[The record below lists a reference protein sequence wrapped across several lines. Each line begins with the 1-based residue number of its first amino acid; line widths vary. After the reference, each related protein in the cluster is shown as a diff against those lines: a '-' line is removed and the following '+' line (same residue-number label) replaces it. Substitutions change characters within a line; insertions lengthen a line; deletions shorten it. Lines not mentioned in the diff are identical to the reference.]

1 MAEKIAELVPTSNGC
16 SIVLKSNSF
25 SNDLMVSTGLDLT
38 FFDPNGSTELKRVT
52 LKPEG
57 IGFDNNGFSAP
68 LPPEINNELAQ
79 KVNSFGGKFKVKA
92 LEYDPVSSKTVGDPA
107 YFDASVTG
115 TLKVIQDYVKK
126 EGESINAATF
136 NENNEKK
143 EPTFT
148 EDKATVD
155 EIKSSDAVL
164 NEAATAAT
172 TTVATKSSGKGKIL
186 AIIGAIILLL
196 FILGLLALFLAG
208 FFGGS
213 KDNSSNANEPTPKEQ
228 TEESND
234 NSAKDDNAA
243 TEDTSQ
249 SDNTA
254 SDNSSSD
261 NTTEPQDNEPAQTE
275 PNVADNSAAT
285 ASSSAGSSVCVI
297 TSDPDNVMIKNCIA
311 SKPDSATVSAFAKD
325 AFSKDKCDL
334 GKRLFSS
341 YGRKD
346 GTVAYAYGQY
356 FDPNSQETT
365 SCASKDKNQAVYWY
379 EKAAQLGNDNAKS
392 ALSALKN

>member
-52 LKPEG
+52 LKPEE

-126 EGESINAATF
+126 EGESINATTF
-136 NENNEKK
+136 NEKK

-164 NEAATAAT
+164 NEAATATT
-172 TTVATKSSGKGKIL
+172 TTVATKSSGKGKFL

-213 KDNSSNANEPTPKEQ
+213 KDNSSNANEPKPQEQ
-228 TEESND
+228 TEEAND

-243 TEDTSQ
+243 TEDNSQ

-285 ASSSAGSSVCVI
+285 ASSVCVI

-346 GTVAYAYGQY
+346 GTVAYTYGQY

>member
-52 LKPEG
+52 LKPEK

-136 NENNEKK
+136 NEKK

-164 NEAATAAT
+164 NEAATATT
-172 TTVATKSSGKGKIL
+172 TTVATKSSSKGKIL

-228 TEESND
+228 TEETND

-243 TEDTSQ
+243 TEDNSQ

-285 ASSSAGSSVCVI
+285 ASSVCVI

-346 GTVAYAYGQY
+346 GTVAYTYGQY

>member
-52 LKPEG
+52 LKPEE

-92 LEYDPVSSKTVGDPA
+92 LEYDPVSLKTVGDPA

-136 NENNEKK
+136 NEKK

-155 EIKSSDAVL
+155 EIKSSDEVL
-164 NEAATAAT
+164 NEAATATT

-228 TEESND
+228 TEEAND

-243 TEDTSQ
+243 TEDNSQ

-285 ASSSAGSSVCVI
+285 ASSVCVI

-346 GTVAYAYGQY
+346 GTVAYTYGQY

>member
-52 LKPEG
+52 LKPEE

-136 NENNEKK
+136 NEKK

-164 NEAATAAT
+164 NEVATATT
-172 TTVATKSSGKGKIL
+172 TTVATKSSGKGKFL

-196 FILGLLALFLAG
+196 FIFGLLALFLAG

-213 KDNSSNANEPTPKEQ
+213 KDNSSNANEPTPQEQ
-228 TEESND
+228 TEEAND

-243 TEDTSQ
+243 TEDNSQ

-261 NTTEPQDNEPAQTE
+261 NTTEPQDNEQAQTE

-285 ASSSAGSSVCVI
+285 ASSVCVI

-346 GTVAYAYGQY
+346 GTVAYTYGQY

-365 SCASKDKNQAVYWY
+365 SCASKDKSQAIYWY

>member
-52 LKPEG
+52 LKPEE

-136 NENNEKK
+136 NEKK

-164 NEAATAAT
+164 NEVATAAT

-213 KDNSSNANEPTPKEQ
+213 KDNSSSANEPTPQEQ
-228 TEESND
+228 TEEAND

-243 TEDTSQ
+243 TEDNSQ

-285 ASSSAGSSVCVI
+285 ASSVCVI

-346 GTVAYAYGQY
+346 GTVAYTYGQY

-365 SCASKDKNQAVYWY
+365 SCASKDKSQAVYWY

>member
-52 LKPEG
+52 LKPEE

-136 NENNEKK
+136 NEKK

-155 EIKSSDAVL
+155 EIKSSDEVL
-164 NEAATAAT
+164 NEAATATT

-228 TEESND
+228 TEETND

-243 TEDTSQ
+243 TEDNSQ

-285 ASSSAGSSVCVI
+285 ASSVCVI

-346 GTVAYAYGQY
+346 GTVAYTYGQY

-379 EKAAQLGNDNAKS
+379 EKATQLGNDNAKS

>member
-52 LKPEG
+52 LKPEE

-136 NENNEKK
+136 NEKK

-164 NEAATAAT
+164 NEAATATT

-213 KDNSSNANEPTPKEQ
+213 KDNSSSANEPTPQEQ
-228 TEESND
+228 TEEAND

-243 TEDTSQ
+243 TEDNSQ

-285 ASSSAGSSVCVI
+285 ASSVCVI

-346 GTVAYAYGQY
+346 GTVAYTYGQY

>member
-52 LKPEG
+52 LKPEE

-136 NENNEKK
+136 NEKK

-164 NEAATAAT
+164 NEAATATT

-228 TEESND
+228 TEEAND
-234 NSAKDDNAA
+234 NSAKDDNVA
-243 TEDTSQ
+243 TEDNSQ

-254 SDNSSSD
+254 SDNSPSD

-285 ASSSAGSSVCVI
+285 ASSVCVI

-346 GTVAYAYGQY
+346 GTVAYTYGQY

>member
-38 FFDPNGSTELKRVT
+38 FFDPNGSTELKRVS
-52 LKPEG
+52 LKPEE

-92 LEYDPVSSKTVGDPA
+92 LEYDPVSLKTVGDPA

-136 NENNEKK
+136 NEKK

-164 NEAATAAT
+164 NEVATATT

-196 FILGLLALFLAG
+196 FIFGLLALFLAG

-213 KDNSSNANEPTPKEQ
+213 KDNSSNANEPTPQEQ
-228 TEESND
+228 TEEAND

-243 TEDTSQ
+243 TEDNSQ

-285 ASSSAGSSVCVI
+285 ASSVCVI

-346 GTVAYAYGQY
+346 GTVAYTYGQY

>member
-52 LKPEG
+52 LKPEE

-126 EGESINAATF
+126 EGESINATTF
-136 NENNEKK
+136 NEKK

-228 TEESND
+228 TEEAND

-243 TEDTSQ
+243 TEDNSQ

-285 ASSSAGSSVCVI
+285 ASSVCVI

-346 GTVAYAYGQY
+346 GTVAYTYGQY

>member
-52 LKPEG
+52 LKPEE

-136 NENNEKK
+136 NEKK

-164 NEAATAAT
+164 NEAATATT

-228 TEESND
+228 TEETND

-243 TEDTSQ
+243 TEDNSQ

-285 ASSSAGSSVCVI
+285 ASSVCVI

-311 SKPDSATVSAFAKD
+311 SKPDSATVSAFAKE

-346 GTVAYAYGQY
+346 GTVAYTYGQY

>member
-38 FFDPNGSTELKRVT
+38 FFDPNGSTELKRVS
-52 LKPEG
+52 LKPEE

-92 LEYDPVSSKTVGDPA
+92 LEYDPVSLKTVGDPA

-136 NENNEKK
+136 NEKK

-164 NEAATAAT
+164 NEAATATT

-228 TEESND
+228 TEEAMIIQQKMTMLQLRITLNQI
-234 NSAKDDNAA
+234 
-243 TEDTSQ
+243 TQ
-249 SDNTA
+249 PQITA
-254 SDNSSSD
+254 HLIILLSLKTMN
-261 NTTEPQDNEPAQTE
+261 
-275 PNVADNSAAT
+275 
-285 ASSSAGSSVCVI
+285 
-297 TSDPDNVMIKNCIA
+297 
-311 SKPDSATVSAFAKD
+311 
-325 AFSKDKCDL
+325 
-334 GKRLFSS
+334 RL
-341 YGRKD
+341 K
-346 GTVAYAYGQY
+346 Q
-356 FDPNSQETT
+356 N
-365 SCASKDKNQAVYWY
+365 
-379 EKAAQLGNDNAKS
+379 LM
-392 ALSALKN
+392 

>member
-52 LKPEG
+52 LKPEE

-92 LEYDPVSSKTVGDPA
+92 LEYDPVSLKTVGDPA

-136 NENNEKK
+136 NEKK

-164 NEAATAAT
+164 NEVATATT

-196 FILGLLALFLAG
+196 FIFGLLALFLAG

-228 TEESND
+228 TEEAND

-243 TEDTSQ
+243 TEDNSQ

-275 PNVADNSAAT
+275 PNVADNLAAT
-285 ASSSAGSSVCVI
+285 ASSVCVI

-346 GTVAYAYGQY
+346 GTVAYTYGQY

>member
-52 LKPEG
+52 LKPEE

-136 NENNEKK
+136 NEKK

-164 NEAATAAT
+164 NEAATATT

-228 TEESND
+228 TEEAND

-243 TEDTSQ
+243 TEDNSQ

-254 SDNSSSD
+254 SDNSPSD

-285 ASSSAGSSVCVI
+285 ASSVCVI

-346 GTVAYAYGQY
+346 GTVAYTYGQY

>member
-1 MAEKIAELVPTSNGC
+1 MAEKIAELVPTTNGC

-25 SNDLMVSTGLDLT
+25 SNDLMVCTGLDLT

-52 LKPEG
+52 LKPEE

-92 LEYDPVSSKTVGDPA
+92 LEYDPVSLKTVGDPA

-136 NENNEKK
+136 NEKK

-164 NEAATAAT
+164 NEAATAT
-172 TTVATKSSGKGKIL
+172 TITVATKSSGKGKIL

-228 TEESND
+228 TEEAND

-243 TEDTSQ
+243 TEDNSQ

-261 NTTEPQDNEPAQTE
+261 NTTEPQDNEPAQ
-275 PNVADNSAAT
+275 
-285 ASSSAGSSVCVI
+285 I
-297 TSDPDNVMIKNCIA
+297 
-311 SKPDSATVSAFAKD
+311 
-325 AFSKDKCDL
+325 
-334 GKRLFSS
+334 
-341 YGRKD
+341 GRAH
-346 GTVAYAYGQY
+346 V
-356 FDPNSQETT
+356 
-365 SCASKDKNQAVYWY
+365 
-379 EKAAQLGNDNAKS
+379 
-392 ALSALKN
+392 

>member
-52 LKPEG
+52 LKPEE

-126 EGESINAATF
+126 EGESINVATF
-136 NENNEKK
+136 NEKK

-164 NEAATAAT
+164 NEAATATT

-228 TEESND
+228 TEEAND

-243 TEDTSQ
+243 TEDNSQ

-285 ASSSAGSSVCVI
+285 ASSVCVI

-346 GTVAYAYGQY
+346 GTVAYTYGQY

>member
-52 LKPEG
+52 LKPEE

-136 NENNEKK
+136 NEKK

-228 TEESND
+228 TEEAND

-243 TEDTSQ
+243 TEDNSQ

-275 PNVADNSAAT
+275 PNVADNLAAT
-285 ASSSAGSSVCVI
+285 ASSVCVI

-346 GTVAYAYGQY
+346 GTVAYTYGQY

>member
-1 MAEKIAELVPTSNGC
+1 MAEKIAELVPTTNGC

-38 FFDPNGSTELKRVT
+38 FFDPNGSTELKRVS
-52 LKPEG
+52 LKPEE

-92 LEYDPVSSKTVGDPA
+92 LEYDPVSLKTVGDPA

-136 NENNEKK
+136 NEKK

-164 NEAATAAT
+164 NEAATATT

-213 KDNSSNANEPTPKEQ
+213 KDNSSNANEPTPQEQ
-228 TEESND
+228 TEEAND

-243 TEDTSQ
+243 TEDNSQ

-285 ASSSAGSSVCVI
+285 ASSVCVI

-346 GTVAYAYGQY
+346 GTVAYTYGQY

>member
-38 FFDPNGSTELKRVT
+38 FFDPNGSTELKRVS
-52 LKPEG
+52 LKPEE

-92 LEYDPVSSKTVGDPA
+92 LEYDPVSLKTVGDPA

-136 NENNEKK
+136 NEKK

-164 NEAATAAT
+164 NEVATATT
-172 TTVATKSSGKGKIL
+172 TTVATKSSGKGKFL

-196 FILGLLALFLAG
+196 FIFGLLALFLAG

-213 KDNSSNANEPTPKEQ
+213 KDNSSNANEPTPQEQ
-228 TEESND
+228 TEEAMIIQQKMTMLQLRITLNQI
-234 NSAKDDNAA
+234 
-243 TEDTSQ
+243 TQ
-249 SDNTA
+249 PQITA
-254 SDNSSSD
+254 HLIILLSLKTMN
-261 NTTEPQDNEPAQTE
+261 
-275 PNVADNSAAT
+275 
-285 ASSSAGSSVCVI
+285 
-297 TSDPDNVMIKNCIA
+297 
-311 SKPDSATVSAFAKD
+311 
-325 AFSKDKCDL
+325 
-334 GKRLFSS
+334 RL
-341 YGRKD
+341 K
-346 GTVAYAYGQY
+346 Q
-356 FDPNSQETT
+356 N
-365 SCASKDKNQAVYWY
+365 
-379 EKAAQLGNDNAKS
+379 LM
-392 ALSALKN
+392 

>member
-52 LKPEG
+52 LKPEE

-126 EGESINAATF
+126 EGESINATTF
-136 NENNEKK
+136 NEKK

-213 KDNSSNANEPTPKEQ
+213 KDNSSNANEPTHKEQ
-228 TEESND
+228 TEEAND

-243 TEDTSQ
+243 TEDNSQ

-285 ASSSAGSSVCVI
+285 ASSVCVI

-346 GTVAYAYGQY
+346 GTVAYTYGQY

>member
-52 LKPEG
+52 LKPEE

-115 TLKVIQDYVKK
+115 TLKVIQEYVKK

-136 NENNEKK
+136 NESSEKK

-148 EDKATVD
+148 EDNDTVD

-164 NEAATAAT
+164 NEAATTATTAAT
-172 TTVATKSSGKGKIL
+172 AKSSGKGKIL

-213 KDNSSNANEPTPKEQ
+213 KDNSSNANVPTPQEQ
-228 TEESND
+228 TEESKD
-234 NSAKDDNAA
+234 NLAKDDNA
-243 TEDTSQ
+243 TTDDNSQ
-249 SDNTA
+249 

-261 NTTEPQDNEPAQTE
+261 NTTEPQDNEPAQTVTDASE
-275 PNVADNSAAT
+275 NSATT
-285 ASSSAGSSVCVI
+285 ASSSAGSTVCVI
-297 TSDPDNVMIKNCIA
+297 TSDPDAVMIKNCIA

-325 AFSKDKCDL
+325 AFSKDRCDL

-346 GTVAYAYGQY
+346 GDVAFAYGQY
-356 FDPNSQETT
+356 FDPNSSLSTT
-365 SCASKDKNQAVYWY
+365 CASKDKTQAVYWY
-379 EKAAQLGNDNAKS
+379 EKAFQLGNDSAKS

>member
-52 LKPEG
+52 LKPEE

-136 NENNEKK
+136 NEKK

-164 NEAATAAT
+164 NEAATATT

-228 TEESND
+228 TEEAND

-243 TEDTSQ
+243 TEDNSQ

-261 NTTEPQDNEPAQTE
+261 NTTEPQDNEQAQTE

-285 ASSSAGSSVCVI
+285 ASSVCVI

-311 SKPDSATVSAFAKD
+311 SKPDSATVSAFAKA

-346 GTVAYAYGQY
+346 GTVAYTYGQY

-365 SCASKDKNQAVYWY
+365 SCASKDKSQAVYWY

>member
-52 LKPEG
+52 LKPEE

-136 NENNEKK
+136 NEKK

-164 NEAATAAT
+164 NEAATATT

-228 TEESND
+228 TEEAND

-243 TEDTSQ
+243 TEDNSQ

-285 ASSSAGSSVCVI
+285 ASSVCVI

-311 SKPDSATVSAFAKD
+311 SKPNSATVSAFAKD

-346 GTVAYAYGQY
+346 GTVAYTYGQY

>member
-52 LKPEG
+52 LKPEE

-126 EGESINAATF
+126 EGESINATTF
-136 NENNEKK
+136 NEKK

-164 NEAATAAT
+164 NEAATATT

-228 TEESND
+228 TEEAND

-243 TEDTSQ
+243 TEDNSQ

-285 ASSSAGSSVCVI
+285 ASSVCVI

-346 GTVAYAYGQY
+346 GTVAYTYGQY

>member
-52 LKPEG
+52 LKPEE

-115 TLKVIQDYVKK
+115 TLKVIQNYVKK

-136 NENNEKK
+136 NEKK

-164 NEAATAAT
+164 NEAATATT

-213 KDNSSNANEPTPKEQ
+213 KDNSSNANEPTPKEL
-228 TEESND
+228 TEEAND

-243 TEDTSQ
+243 TEDNSQ

-285 ASSSAGSSVCVI
+285 ASSVCVI
-297 TSDPDNVMIKNCIA
+297 TSDPVNVMIKNCIA

-346 GTVAYAYGQY
+346 GTVAYTYGQY

>member
-52 LKPEG
+52 LKPEK

-136 NENNEKK
+136 NEKK

-164 NEAATAAT
+164 NEAATATT

-228 TEESND
+228 TEETND

-243 TEDTSQ
+243 TEDNSQ

-285 ASSSAGSSVCVI
+285 ASSVCVI

-346 GTVAYAYGQY
+346 GTVAYTYGQY

>member
-52 LKPEG
+52 LKPEE

-136 NENNEKK
+136 NEKK

-164 NEAATAAT
+164 NEAATATT

-228 TEESND
+228 TEETKD

-243 TEDTSQ
+243 TEDNSQ

-285 ASSSAGSSVCVI
+285 ASSVCVI

-346 GTVAYAYGQY
+346 GTVAYTYGQY

>member
-38 FFDPNGSTELKRVT
+38 FFDPNGSTELKRVS
-52 LKPEG
+52 LKPEE

-92 LEYDPVSSKTVGDPA
+92 LEYDPVSLKTVGDPA

-136 NENNEKK
+136 NEKK

-164 NEAATAAT
+164 NEVATATT

-196 FILGLLALFLAG
+196 FIFGLLALFLAG

-228 TEESND
+228 TEEAND

-243 TEDTSQ
+243 TEDNSQ

-285 ASSSAGSSVCVI
+285 ASSVCVI

-346 GTVAYAYGQY
+346 GTVAYTYGQY

>member
-52 LKPEG
+52 LKPEE
-57 IGFDNNGFSAP
+57 IGFDNNGFNAP

-92 LEYDPVSSKTVGDPA
+92 LEYDPVSLKTVGDPA

-115 TLKVIQDYVKK
+115 TLKVIQEYVKK

-136 NENNEKK
+136 NESSEKK

-148 EDKATVD
+148 EDNDTVD

-164 NEAATAAT
+164 NEAATTATTAAT
-172 TTVATKSSGKGKIL
+172 AKSSGKGKIL

-213 KDNSSNANEPTPKEQ
+213 KDNSSNANVPTPQEQ
-228 TEESND
+228 TEESKD
-234 NSAKDDNAA
+234 NLAKDDNA
-243 TEDTSQ
+243 TTDDNSQ
-249 SDNTA
+249 

-261 NTTEPQDNEPAQTE
+261 NTTEPQDNEPAQTVTDASE
-275 PNVADNSAAT
+275 NSATT
-285 ASSSAGSSVCVI
+285 ASSSAGSTVCVI
-297 TSDPDNVMIKNCIA
+297 TSDPDAVMIKNCIA

-325 AFSKDKCDL
+325 AFSKDRCDL

-346 GTVAYAYGQY
+346 GDVAFAYGQY
-356 FDPNSQETT
+356 FDPNSSLSTT
-365 SCASKDKNQAVYWY
+365 CASKDKTQAVYWY
-379 EKAAQLGNDNAKS
+379 EKAFQLGNDSAKS

>member
-52 LKPEG
+52 LKPEE

-136 NENNEKK
+136 NEKK

-155 EIKSSDAVL
+155 EIKSSDETL
-164 NEAATAAT
+164 NTAAAEAATTASAAT
-172 TTVATKSSGKGKIL
+172 NVKTSNKGKIL
-186 AIIGAIILLL
+186 AIIAAIILLL
-196 FILGLLALFLAG
+196 FVLGLLALFLSG

-213 KDNSSNANEPTPKEQ
+213 KDNSENVNETTPQEQ
-228 TEESND
+228 TENVSKDDATD
-234 NSAKDDNAA
+234 NSKAEDNTATEDNAA
-243 TEDTSQ
+243 

-254 SDNSSSD
+254 NS
-261 NTTEPQDNEPAQTE
+261 EPQDNTHAKETVP
-275 PNVADNSAAT
+275 AAT
-285 ASSSAGSSVCVI
+285 ASSSSSTVCVI

-311 SKPDSATVSAFAKD
+311 SKPDSATVSAFAKE

-346 GTVAYAYGQY
+346 GTVAYTYGQY

-365 SCASKDKNQAVYWY
+365 SCASKDKSQAVYWY

>member
-52 LKPEG
+52 LKPEE

-92 LEYDPVSSKTVGDPA
+92 LEYDPVSLKTVGDPA

-115 TLKVIQDYVKK
+115 TLKVIQEYVKK

-136 NENNEKK
+136 NESSEKK

-148 EDKATVD
+148 EDNDTVD

-164 NEAATAAT
+164 NEAATTATTAAT
-172 TTVATKSSGKGKIL
+172 AKSSGKGKIL

-213 KDNSSNANEPTPKEQ
+213 KDNSSNANVPTPQEQ
-228 TEESND
+228 TEESKD
-234 NSAKDDNAA
+234 NLAKDDNA
-243 TEDTSQ
+243 TTDDNSQ
-249 SDNTA
+249 

-261 NTTEPQDNEPAQTE
+261 NTTEPQDNEPAQTVTDASE
-275 PNVADNSAAT
+275 NSATT
-285 ASSSAGSSVCVI
+285 ASSSAGSTVCVI
-297 TSDPDNVMIKNCIA
+297 TSDPDAVMIKNCIA

-325 AFSKDKCDL
+325 AFSKDRCDL

-346 GTVAYAYGQY
+346 GDVAFAYGQY
-356 FDPNSQETT
+356 FDPNSSLSTT
-365 SCASKDKNQAVYWY
+365 CASKDKTQAVYWY
-379 EKAAQLGNDNAKS
+379 EKAFQLGNDSAKS

>member
-38 FFDPNGSTELKRVT
+38 FFDPNGSTELKRVS
-52 LKPEG
+52 LKPEE

-92 LEYDPVSSKTVGDPA
+92 LEYDPVSLKTVGDPA

-136 NENNEKK
+136 NEKK

-164 NEAATAAT
+164 NEVATATT
-172 TTVATKSSGKGKIL
+172 TTVATKSSGKGKFL

-196 FILGLLALFLAG
+196 FIFGLLALFLAG

-213 KDNSSNANEPTPKEQ
+213 KDNSSNANEPTPQEQ
-228 TEESND
+228 TEEAND

-243 TEDTSQ
+243 TEDNSQ

-261 NTTEPQDNEPAQTE
+261 NTTEPQDNEQAQTE

-285 ASSSAGSSVCVI
+285 ASSVCVI

-346 GTVAYAYGQY
+346 GTVAYTYGQY

-365 SCASKDKNQAVYWY
+365 SVH
-379 EKAAQLGNDNAKS
+379 
-392 ALSALKN
+392 LKTRARLFTGMKRQPN

>member
-52 LKPEG
+52 LKPEE

-136 NENNEKK
+136 NEKK

-155 EIKSSDAVL
+155 EIKSSDETL
-164 NEAATAAT
+164 NTAAAEAATTASAAT
-172 TTVATKSSGKGKIL
+172 NVKTSNKGKIL
-186 AIIGAIILLL
+186 AIIAAIILLL
-196 FILGLLALFLAG
+196 FVLGLLALFLSG

-213 KDNSSNANEPTPKEQ
+213 KDNSENVNETTPQEQ
-228 TEESND
+228 TENVSKDDATD
-234 NSAKDDNAA
+234 NSKAEDNTATEDNAA
-243 TEDTSQ
+243 

-254 SDNSSSD
+254 NS
-261 NTTEPQDNEPAQTE
+261 EPQDNTPAKETV
-275 PNVADNSAAT
+275 PAAT
-285 ASSSAGSSVCVI
+285 ASSSSSTVCVI

-346 GTVAYAYGQY
+346 GTVAYTYGQY

-365 SCASKDKNQAVYWY
+365 SCASKDKSQAVYWY

>member
-52 LKPEG
+52 LKPEE

-115 TLKVIQDYVKK
+115 TLKVIQNYVKK
-126 EGESINAATF
+126 EGERINAATF
-136 NENNEKK
+136 NEKK

-228 TEESND
+228 TEEAND

-243 TEDTSQ
+243 TEDNSQ

-285 ASSSAGSSVCVI
+285 ASSVCVI

-346 GTVAYAYGQY
+346 GTVAYTYGQY

>member
-38 FFDPNGSTELKRVT
+38 FFDPNGSTELKRFT
-52 LKPEG
+52 LKPEE

-136 NENNEKK
+136 NEKK

-164 NEAATAAT
+164 NEAATATT

-228 TEESND
+228 TEEAND

-243 TEDTSQ
+243 TEDNSQ

-285 ASSSAGSSVCVI
+285 ASSVCVI

-346 GTVAYAYGQY
+346 GTVAYTYGQY

>member
-52 LKPEG
+52 LKPEE

-136 NENNEKK
+136 NEKK

-148 EDKATVD
+148 EDKVTVD

-164 NEAATAAT
+164 NEAATATT
-172 TTVATKSSGKGKIL
+172 TTVATKSSGNGKIL

-228 TEESND
+228 TEEAND

-243 TEDTSQ
+243 TEDNAQ

-261 NTTEPQDNEPAQTE
+261 NTTESQDNEPAQTE

-285 ASSSAGSSVCVI
+285 ASSVCVI

-346 GTVAYAYGQY
+346 GTVAYTYGQY